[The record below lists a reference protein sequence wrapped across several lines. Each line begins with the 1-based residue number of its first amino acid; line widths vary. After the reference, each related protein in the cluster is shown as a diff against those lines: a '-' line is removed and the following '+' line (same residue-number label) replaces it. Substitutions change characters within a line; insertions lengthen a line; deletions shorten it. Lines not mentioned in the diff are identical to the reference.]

1 MRRERHIHRS
11 RRNPPASSLTMARRI
26 FLAGATGVLGMRL
39 VPLLL
44 ANGHTVAGMTRS
56 PQKADLLRGLG
67 AEPVVCD
74 VYDRTALDD
83 AVLGFRPDVVIDEL
97 TDLPDDRS
105 LVSTYVAANARMRRV
120 GGRNLLAA
128 TLTAGLSRILAQSV
142 AWELEGDGGAAV
154 VEHERAVLEAGGVV
168 LRYGRFYGPGTY
180 FEREPPPAPRI
191 HVDEAARR
199 TVSALDA
206 RAGVVTLVEDE
217 VGRDWQRL
225 DYREGRG

>member
-1 MRRERHIHRS
+1 
-11 RRNPPASSLTMARRI
+11 MARRI
-26 FLAGATGVLGMRL
+26 FLAGATGVLGTRL

-56 PQKADLLRGLG
+56 PEKADLLRGLG

-97 TDLPDDRS
+97 TDLPDDMS
-105 LVSTYVAANARMRRV
+105 LVPSYAAANGRMWRV
-120 GGRNLLAA
+120 GCRNLLAA
-128 TLTAGLSRILAQSV
+128 TLTAGVSRILAQSV

-154 VEHERAVLEAGGVV
+154 AEHERAVLEAGGVV

-191 HVDEAARR
+191 HVDEAAQR

-206 RAGVVTLVEDE
+206 RAGVVALVEDE
-217 VGRDWQRL
+217 VGRDWQLL
-225 DYREGRG
+225 DHRAGEA